1 MAALAC
7 LRPVVFNRML
17 IQDSNVTKELPYF
30 FLKNPPAFS
39 KYLRR
44 SVTAWVAENEIN
56 INYVLPQ
63 QFAALLSD
71 PGPSTD
77 QFLSDALTVPKLD
90 PSTMANQSKKKPLL
104 VSINSF

>member
-7 LRPVVFNRML
+7 LQPVVFNQML

-30 FLKNPPAFS
+30 FLKNPGFS
-39 KYLRR
+39 KYPRR
-44 SVTAWVAENEIN
+44 SVVAWVAENEIN
-56 INYVLPQ
+56 NYVLPQ

-77 QFLSDALTVPKLD
+77 QFLPDALTVPKLD
-90 PSTMANQSKKKPLL
+90 PSTMANQSKKKKHYW
-104 VSINSF
+104 